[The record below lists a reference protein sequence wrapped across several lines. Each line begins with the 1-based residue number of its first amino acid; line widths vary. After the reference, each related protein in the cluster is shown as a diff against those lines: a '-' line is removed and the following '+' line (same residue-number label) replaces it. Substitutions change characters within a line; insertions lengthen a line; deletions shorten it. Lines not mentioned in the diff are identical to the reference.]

1 MKVVGLNIDFNE
13 KVIKGMSCKAFAEL
27 YKDRVPESLLIPAW
41 EALTGKKDY
50 HYPEDYA
57 IKEWVK

>member
-41 EALTGKKDY
+41 EALTGKKY
-50 HYPEDYA
+50 KRKA
-57 IKEWVK
+57 QARS